1 MIWRINDI
9 GQNIM
14 WCTAIWIS
22 SNTYHWYISKYLTKT
37 TRFKKYFKSLLIL
50 QKRVCILI
58 YFLRNW
64 HKTAYSVVSLKY
76 ICICVSMCMCKRV
89 MKIYIK
95 YVDLHIHV
103 FNLASLRLLSINMN
117 FNPNYPTLHPLI
129 NLWMKLGINYCRINH
144 MYWKKNVTWIIQCQ
158 YMILLSVEKII

>member
-1 MIWRINDI
+1 MYL
-9 GQNIM
+9 
-14 WCTAIWIS
+14 WIIYVYAS
-22 SNTYHWYISKYLTKT
+22 
-37 TRFKKYFKSLLIL
+37 
-50 QKRVCILI
+50 VC
-58 YFLRNW
+58 
-64 HKTAYSVVSLKY
+64 V
-76 ICICVSMCMCKRV
+76 CVKRV

-103 FNLASLRLLSINMN
+103 FNLASLLLLSINMN

-158 YMILLSVEKII
+158 YMILLSVEKIISIDLLVCWWFTSKELQVKGYKITYGKKPSIAKSADFINISSAAGTTG

>member
-1 MIWRINDI
+1 MYL
-9 GQNIM
+9 
-14 WCTAIWIS
+14 WIIYVYAS
-22 SNTYHWYISKYLTKT
+22 
-37 TRFKKYFKSLLIL
+37 
-50 QKRVCILI
+50 VC
-58 YFLRNW
+58 
-64 HKTAYSVVSLKY
+64 V
-76 ICICVSMCMCKRV
+76 CVKRV

-144 MYWKKNVTWIIQCQ
+144 MYWKKNVTWIIKCQ
-158 YMILLSVEKII
+158 DTILLSVKKSYTSIWNSQYTSKELYVKGYKITYGKKPFIAKSAEFINISSAAGTTG